1 MSKTTN
7 LFGEEMAA
15 PVGRKALSR
24 KTAFEDY
31 EGFVEKFKPKKT
43 TDDCYTPEP
52 VYEAIKGW
60 VSANLM
66 PLDGVEVVLLPG
78 GSLRESPVTSR
89 FVRDVTDGLL
99 RAADRARRL
108 GRENGIVTIA
118 VEVSEDFAARH
129 LGGGRHED

>member
-7 LFGEEMAA
+7 LFDEEMAA
-15 PVGRKALSR
+15 PVGRKAVSR

-52 VYEAIKGW
+52 VYEAIKGG

-66 PLDGVEVVLLPG
+66 PLDK
-78 GSLRESPVTSR
+78 
-89 FVRDVTDGLL
+89 
-99 RAADRARRL
+99 ARRL
-108 GRENGIVTIA
+108 GKENGIVTLA
-118 VEVSEDFAARH
+118 VEVSGEFAARY
-129 LGGGRHED
+129 LGGGLHED